1 MAVDRNV
8 VKNLNQVGQ
17 MVFEYKPRELNVE
30 TSQSA
35 KDYVANDGQKSPD
48 FKISEL
54 VSKQAGIAKLE
65 SEVHEEEINE
75 RVLDR
80 MKEIEERAYREGYDL
95 GLIDGRDKAFQ
106 EEKIN
111 LSDRLNKLEVLLAEI
126 ENQRQQ
132 LLIENEV
139 HLVELIFQ
147 IAKKIALRDLSEH
160 REAVVEILKH
170 AVDDLVN
177 DERVVIHVS
186 PEDLQF
192 IQNVSEKSEK
202 KMDKIKKLKI
212 VEDEKLKSGGCLLET
227 SFGSVDATV
236 DERVSRAWELLKDRL
251 PQKRR
256 DPGA

>member
-1 MAVDRNV
+1 MAVERNV

-17 MVFEYKPRELNVE
+17 MVFEYKPRDLNVE

-35 KDYVANDGQKSPD
+35 KNFVANDSQKSPD

-54 VSKQAGIAKLE
+54 VSKQAGISKLE

-75 RVLDR
+75 RVLER

-106 EEKIN
+106 EEKVI
-111 LSDRLNKLEVLLAEI
+111 LVDRVSKIDELLGQI
-126 ENQRQQ
+126 ETQRQQ
-132 LLIENEV
+132 LLIDNEIQ
-139 HLVELIFQ
+139 LIELIFQ
-147 IAKKIALRDLSEH
+147 IAKKIALRDLTEH

-192 IQNVSEKSEK
+192 IQSVSERSEK
-202 KMDKIKKLKI
+202 KIDKIKKLKI

-251 PQKRR
+251 PQKRKES
-256 DPGA
+256 GA